1 MNVLAALADQFSKT
15 GTVLDGVVPIVQEL
29 KKSQSNAENFY
40 DPVLDAGGY
49 NGGRCRIE
57 NGPKPISRH

>member
-1 MNVLAALADQFSKT
+1 MADLFLCRIRQEQKYQYKHKCT
-15 GTVLDGVVPIVQEL
+15 IPIVQEL

-49 NGGRCRIE
+49 NGGRCRIV
-57 NGPKPISRH
+57 GVATWK